1 MPLPKEKDENI
12 TSKTKGKPNS
22 VDGYVGSRL
31 RLRRTLLGYS
41 QEKLADALGITFQQV
56 QKYERGTN
64 RISASRLY
72 KLSQILEV
80 SVTYFFDEYGSSKF
94 NQDDGAVIASL
105 SDGEQDEFNHSD
117 ILNKKETIE
126 LVRTYYSIK
135 NPKIRKDL
143 MKLIKTMTENMKE
156 E

>member
-1 MPLPKEKDENI
+1 MPLPKDKDENA
-12 TSKTKGKPNS
+12 SKTKGKPNS

-41 QEKLADALGITFQQV
+41 QEKLADSLGITFQQV

-72 KLSQILEV
+72 KLSQILDV
-80 SVTYFFDEYGSSKF
+80 PVTYFFDEYGSSKF
-94 NQDDGAVIASL
+94 NQDELSSVVSL
-105 SDGEQDEFNHSD
+105 SDNDQSEFNDSD
-117 ILNKKETIE
+117 ILNKKETLE

-135 NPKIRKDL
+135 NPKVRKDL